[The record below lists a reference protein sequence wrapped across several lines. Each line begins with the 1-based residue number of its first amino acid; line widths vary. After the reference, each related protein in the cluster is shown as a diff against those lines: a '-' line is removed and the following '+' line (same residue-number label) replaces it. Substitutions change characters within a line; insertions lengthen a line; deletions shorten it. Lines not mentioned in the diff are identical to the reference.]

1 MVTIQTQFKNIKLI
15 ILFICTCSTPRQG
28 LAQANLFDAIEKK
41 TEKAAIALINKK
53 YVANQNLKNYYY
65 NGNPI
70 LHHAVQY
77 NKKRITKDLIRLGFP
92 INERNKKNL
101 TPLHIASLMGF
112 YDIASLLTQEGADVN
127 ATTSDMQTP
136 LYLATQQNHNKIV
149 EMLLQNG
156 ANPHIASLHKKTAY
170 DIALDD
176 KNITCISILEPYLGE
191 LLLRQPLHIAVHN
204 GNITAVKKL
213 INQGANVNC
222 KDNKNAT
229 PMHYAAHKNHT
240 EIIAL
245 LAKHSA
251 RIDSVD
257 DKNFNPLCVAARYGN
272 TESVELLYNLG
283 ADINT
288 PPTQKKF
295 TPLHLAVK
303 ANSLK
308 TVAFLIEKGALVNA
322 VSTSGISPLHMAA
335 LYGYQDICQKLLQ
348 HGANRTLTNS
358 QGDTPFTIATKKN
371 HESILP
377 LLLLNEPDNKT
388 LSPLHIEDNNIF
400 DITFD
405 DTYIPC
411 YEHNDENTVSQP
423 TIENTPLQE
432 NITKPNPQIAN
443 SFHKAIH
450 HKDLN
455 EVKRLI
461 AQKCN
466 VNLCNKF
473 NIPPLFYAVK
483 QNQLE
488 IVEELLKAGAF
499 VNYKEP
505 QYGATPLHFAA
516 THGYTEIAEC
526 LIRHGAIIDIFDKHT
541 GVTPLHAAAQG
552 GHLETVQCLL
562 RAGARKNIKTRQG
575 FIPRKLAEYWQE
587 TLLQP
592 TEISQQLIKILNPKT
607 CQPQQKTCAFPIPKL
622 Y

>member
-1 MVTIQTQFKNIKLI
+1 MITMLTQFKNIKLI
-15 ILFICTCSTPRQG
+15 ILFICTCFITQQG
-28 LAQANLFDAIEKK
+28 SAQANLFDAIEKK
-41 TEKAAIALINKK
+41 TEKAVITLINKK

-65 NGNPI
+65 NGQPI

-77 NKKRITKDLIRLGFP
+77 NKKRITKHLITLGFP

-112 YDIASLLTQEGADVN
+112 YDLACLLVQEGADVN
-127 ATTSDMQTP
+127 APTSDMQTP

-149 EMLLQNG
+149 AMLLQNG

-176 KNITCISILEPYLGE
+176 KNITCISILKPYLGE
-191 LLLRQPLHIAVHN
+191 LLLRQPLHIAAHN
-204 GNITAVKKL
+204 GDITTVKKL
-213 INQGANVNC
+213 INQGANVNS

-245 LAKHSA
+245 LAKHGA
-251 RIDSVD
+251 QIDSVD

-288 PPTQKKF
+288 PTTQKKF

-308 TVAFLIEKGALVNA
+308 TMTFLIEKGALVNA

-348 HGANRTLTNS
+348 HGAIRFLTNT
-358 QGDTPFTIATKKN
+358 QGDTPFTIAMKKN
-371 HESILP
+371 HESILS
-377 LLLLNEPDNKT
+377 LLLLNDPANQL
-388 LSPLHIEDNNIF
+388 LSPLHIEHNDIS

-411 YEHNDENTVSQP
+411 YEHNDDNAVPQP
-423 TIENTPLQE
+423 PTEPTTITE
-432 NITKPNPQIAN
+432 NIAKPITQTSNH
-443 SFHKAIH
+443 FHKAIH
-450 HKDLN
+450 DKDLN

-461 AQKCN
+461 AQKFD

-516 THGYTEIAEC
+516 THGYAEIAEC
-526 LIRHGAIIDIFDKHT
+526 LIRHGAIIDVFDKHI
-541 GVTPLHAAAQG
+541 GVTPLHTAAQG

-592 TEISQQLIKILNPKT
+592 TEISKKLIQILNPKT
-607 CQPQQKTCAFPIPKL
+607 CQPQKKTCYFPIPKL
-622 Y
+622 